1 VSEEFEEQ
9 KGEQADLGRYLDIVR
24 RRHLYFLGPL
34 LVGWALVWGSSWFLA
49 PRYKSVTLIL
59 VQPPTMP
66 RNYVVPNVSDD
77 LQDRMES
84 ITQQILSRTRLLLI
98 IENLHLYNRS
108 RHYQTPDDKVTKM
121 RKDIGIDLVRDPRD
135 NTITAFKVS
144 YSAPD
149 PHTAQRVTSELT
161 NLFINENLRVRQ
173 QESEDTTHFL
183 QSQLDTARASLAD
196 QESRVRD
203 FSRAHE
209 GELPAQQPS
218 NLQILSGLQTQLQSD
233 EDALNA
239 AVQQRVYSQ
248 TLIDQ
253 YRALQAAG
261 KSVAGISGSGLTI
274 DEQLTKMKSQLA
286 DLRAH
291 YTEQYPDIQ
300 RLKRQIAET
309 EKLRDS
315 TVAAAR
321 GKAGAGG
328 GAGLAESTPLLQLE
342 SQLKA
347 TEINIATREKSIA
360 ALKARIALYQNR
372 LDAAPAMQ
380 QQLADLTR
388 GYDQSKANYDDLL
401 KKQQQSE
408 MATSMEQMQQGE
420 RFTML
425 DPPSLP
431 IKPDF
436 PNRLKMCL
444 AGIGVGAAL
453 GTLLVVVLEF
463 LDDRLYGE
471 KEIRNLLPMTVL
483 SEIPEIMSESDERK
497 MRRQVVVGWAA
508 AALVLVILAGSMAF
522 SYLRA

>member
-1 VSEEFEEQ
+1 
-9 KGEQADLGRYLDIVR
+9 
-24 RRHLYFLGPL
+24 
-34 LVGWALVWGSSWFLA
+34 
-49 PRYKSVTLIL
+49 
-59 VQPPTMP
+59 M
-66 RNYVVPNVSDD
+66 
-77 LQDRMES
+77 
-84 ITQQILSRTRLLLI
+84 
-98 IENLHLYNRS
+98 
-108 RHYQTPDDKVTKM
+108 
-121 RKDIGIDLVRDPRD
+121 
-135 NTITAFKVS
+135 
-144 YSAPD
+144 
-149 PHTAQRVTSELT
+149 
-161 NLFINENLRVRQ
+161 
-173 QESEDTTHFL
+173 
-183 QSQLDTARASLAD
+183 
-196 QESRVRD
+196 
-203 FSRAHE
+203 
-209 GELPAQQPS
+209 
-218 NLQILSGLQTQLQSD
+218 
-233 EDALNA
+233 
-239 AVQQRVYSQ
+239 
-248 TLIDQ
+248 
-253 YRALQAAG
+253 
-261 KSVAGISGSGLTI
+261 
-274 DEQLTKMKSQLA
+274 
-286 DLRAH
+286 
-291 YTEQYPDIQ
+291 
-300 RLKRQIAET
+300 
-309 EKLRDS
+309 
-315 TVAAAR
+315 
-321 GKAGAGG
+321 
-328 GAGLAESTPLLQLE
+328 AESTPLLQLE

-388 GYDQSKANYDDLL
+388 GYDQSKVNYDDLL